1 MWGGKG
7 LSPRVAAEPI
17 LPYLWVMKTTL
28 DIPDD
33 LFRAAK
39 ATAALRGTTLR
50 QLVTDTLRQG
60 LKSGAGKRRG
70 GEPPWMKDFGAL
82 SGLSAETR
90 RIQTLIDEE
99 FDQIEP

>member
-1 MWGGKG
+1 MARWISR
-7 LSPRVAAEPI
+7 SPLAPKPI
-17 LPYLWVMKTTL
+17 LPYLWVVKTTL

-50 QLVTDTLRQG
+50 QLVTDTLRHS
-60 LKSGAGKRRG
+60 LKSDSGKRRG
-70 GEPPWMKDFGAL
+70 AEPPWMKDFGAL
-82 SGLSAETR
+82 SRLSAETR

-99 FDQIEP
+99 FEQIEP

>member
-1 MWGGKG
+1 
-7 LSPRVAAEPI
+7 
-17 LPYLWVMKTTL
+17 MKTTL

-50 QLVTDTLRQG
+50 QLVTETLRHS
-60 LKSGAGKRRG
+60 LKSVGGKRRG
-70 GEPPWMKDFGAL
+70 AEPPWMKDFGAL

-90 RIQTLIDEE
+90 RIQTLIDQEFEE
-99 FDQIEP
+99 IEL